1 MQFDQSALRTRFTRW
16 VRAWAA
22 ALALVV
28 VAVPALAV
36 DLSPADEKNVR
47 EVVQAQLAAFAGD
60 DGEKAFSYAAPN
72 IRQSIGS
79 AANFMAMVR
88 SNYAV
93 VYRPASVT
101 FLKPEGKDDDALLRA
116 YMTDANGVPWVA
128 NYSLQRQK
136 DKLWRI
142 TGCVLTEGHAR
153 MV

>member
-47 EVVQAQLAAFAGD
+47 EVVQAQL
-60 DGEKAFSYAAPN
+60 
-72 IRQSIGS
+72 